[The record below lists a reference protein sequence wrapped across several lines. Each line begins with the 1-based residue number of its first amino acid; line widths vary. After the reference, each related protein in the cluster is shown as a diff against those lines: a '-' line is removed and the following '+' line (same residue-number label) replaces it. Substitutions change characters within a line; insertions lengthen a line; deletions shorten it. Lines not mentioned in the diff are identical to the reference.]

1 MKEYKCHDFGLS
13 IKWYYTRRYRKMRRV
28 VHVFILA
35 LSLILAWKNEAYSDP
50 FAIVAN
56 EFDRTINTI
65 DLGDRKSTRLNSSH
79 IQKSRMPSSA

>member
-1 MKEYKCHDFGLS
+1 
-13 IKWYYTRRYRKMRRV
+13 MRRV

-65 DLGDRKSTRLNSSH
+65 DLGTGP
-79 IQKSRMPSSA
+79 PSVFGPFLGGQLGGSGLLQDVATTPVMVTLPL